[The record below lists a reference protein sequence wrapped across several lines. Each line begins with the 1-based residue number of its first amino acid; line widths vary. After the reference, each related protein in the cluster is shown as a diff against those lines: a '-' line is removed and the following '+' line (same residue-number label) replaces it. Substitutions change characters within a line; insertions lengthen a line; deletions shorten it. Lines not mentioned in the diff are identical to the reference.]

1 VSLAPATIDRP
12 TLAAVPTLDAIA
24 ARPAEVRH
32 LTRDA
37 AVALH
42 AQCVVVLLALL
53 PLLATSA
60 PPDPATSEAPSFL
73 TPQEAADLYK
83 VPKRWLLTHAHEIP
97 GTRALSRKT
106 IRFEQARLERWLDR
120 HRRA

>member
-1 VSLAPATIDRP
+1 VSDRP

-24 ARPAEVRH
+24 AQPAEARN

-42 AQCVVVLLALL
+42 AQCVVVLTALL
-53 PLLATSA
+53 PLLATA
-60 PPDPATSEAPSFL
+60 PAEPATSEAPSTFL

-83 VPKRWLLTHAHEIP
+83 VPKRWLLAHAHEIP

-106 IRFEQARLERWLDR
+106 IRFDQARLERWLDR
-120 HRRA
+120 HRRLP